1 MFPQFPISS
10 SLTPQSNF
18 QRCSTTFEN
27 AAYNLEIK
35 ATNTCGQDGEVSHY
49 CVQTGF
55 SNKKSCDV
63 CAEGSHDPHFLTD
76 SHNPT
81 QSTWWQSETMF
92 EGVQYPSQVNLT
104 LNLGKISL

>member
-1 MFPQFPISS
+1 M
-10 SLTPQSNF
+10 
-18 QRCSTTFEN
+18 
-27 AAYNLEIK
+27 EIK
-35 ATNTCGQDGEVSHY
+35 ATNTCGQDGDVSHF

-104 LNLGKISL
+104 LNLGKFFFIHFFFSNNFRA